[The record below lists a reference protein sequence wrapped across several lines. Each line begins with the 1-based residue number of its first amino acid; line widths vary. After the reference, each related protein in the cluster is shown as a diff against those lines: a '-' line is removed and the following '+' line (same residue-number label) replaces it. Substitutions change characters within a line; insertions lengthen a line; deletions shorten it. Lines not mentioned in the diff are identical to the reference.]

1 MHTETQVYIH
11 RHTYTHGHTYIHTF
25 IHTYTQVDT
34 HTYIDTHVH
43 THTGHGFC
51 SALFFICSCSI
62 IPRHLLRFFSAW
74 NLILYHPRCLG
85 KSYTFSRLNFIHFFQ
100 RKAPMSHPHP
110 ASGHMRAHAHAHT
123 HTHRLVHTHRHP
135 QSAGDS
141 PIRAFLTPS
150 VPLAVPR
157 PLVGCRPSA
166 AATL

>member
-1 MHTETQVYIH
+1 MHTETWVYIH
-11 RHTYTHGHTYIHTF
+11 RHTYTHGHTHRHIYIHTF
-25 IHTYTQVDT
+25 IHTYTQVDI
-34 HTYIDTHVH
+34 HTYMNTHVH

-62 IPRHLLRFFSAW
+62 IPRHLLRF
-74 NLILYHPRCLG
+74 LCLELDPYHPRCLG

-110 ASGHMRAHAHAHT
+110 ASGHARVYTHTQAGAHT
-123 HTHRLVHTHRHP
+123 QAPLGAR
-135 QSAGDS
+135 DS

>member
-51 SALFFICSCSI
+51 SALFFICSCSV

-110 ASGHMRAHAHAHT
+110 ASGHVRARAHAHT
-123 HTHRLVHTHRHP
+123 HTHRLVHTHSNVRV
-135 QSAGDS
+135 DT
-141 PIRAFLTPS
+141 R
-150 VPLAVPR
+150 
-157 PLVGCRPSA
+157 
-166 AATL
+166 